1 MPAPSVAPTK
11 SNLLRERERL
21 VLAEEGY
28 ELLERKREILM
39 LELMKRIGEARQL
52 EREIA
57 KAAGEAYPILRRALL
72 AGGLELAREAAAGVK
87 PDFAVGERREQV
99 AGIAMRSLEA
109 RPSER
114 LLQVSTL
121 DSSIDSDEASARF
134 ADILRLLV
142 DMAGLRS
149 IVWRL
154 AREVR
159 KTQRRVNAL
168 EKMVIPESKSVK
180 AFIEA
185 SLEERERES
194 MFSTK
199 LLKSRKEKGSGS

>member
-1 MPAPSVAPTK
+1 MPAQSVAPTK

-21 VLAEEGY
+21 ALAEEGY
-28 ELLERKREILM
+28 DLLERKREILM

-52 EREIA
+52 ERDIR
-57 KAAGEAYPILRRALL
+57 KAAREAYPILRRTLL
-72 AGGLELAREAAAGVK
+72 AGGLEAAREAAAGVK
-87 PDFAVGERREQV
+87 PDFAVRERREQV
-99 AGIAMRSLEA
+99 AGISMLTLEA
-109 RPSER
+109 EASER
-114 LLQVSTL
+114 LLQVSAL
-121 DSSIDSDEASARF
+121 DSSVDSDESSERF
-134 ADILRLLV
+134 SGLLRLLV

-154 AREVR
+154 AKEVR

-168 EKMVIPESKSVK
+168 EKMVIPESKEIK

-194 MFSTK
+194 VFSTK
-199 LLKSRKEKGSGS
+199 LLKSRKERGGGA